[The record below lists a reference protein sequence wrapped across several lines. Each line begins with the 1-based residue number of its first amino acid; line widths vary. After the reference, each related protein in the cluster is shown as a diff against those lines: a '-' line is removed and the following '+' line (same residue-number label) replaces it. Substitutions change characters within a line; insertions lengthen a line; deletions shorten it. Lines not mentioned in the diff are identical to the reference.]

1 MSCSSLGWL
10 LARQVSQVKSKRDL
24 LSPFRTRNLNGTERA
39 EATTLRYRSLALGND
54 PQPKQVPDSRTA
66 RSIPPEILRRMR
78 TATLDMRPLELD
90 STVAS
95 TILNIR
101 SRQGEPETDAALARL
116 AALPKVWKIQ

>member
-1 MSCSSLGWL
+1 
-10 LARQVSQVKSKRDL
+10 
-24 LSPFRTRNLNGTERA
+24 
-39 EATTLRYRSLALGND
+39 
-54 PQPKQVPDSRTA
+54 
-66 RSIPPEILRRMR
+66 MR